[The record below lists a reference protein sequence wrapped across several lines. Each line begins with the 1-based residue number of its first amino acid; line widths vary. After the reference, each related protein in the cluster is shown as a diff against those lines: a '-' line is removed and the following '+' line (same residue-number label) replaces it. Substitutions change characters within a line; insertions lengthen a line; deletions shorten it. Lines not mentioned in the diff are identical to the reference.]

1 MTMQVWSA
9 ADVSVNFGGIEIDED
24 QIGPD
29 DFVTIEQVAP
39 DFKLRKGIGGG
50 ATRSQMKRP
59 AKKATIKVRQCG
71 DANSKLA
78 AVLNLDR
85 ITPGGAG
92 VVPLFVKDRNGNFL
106 LADNEAFI
114 EGDPAWKAAA
124 EESDVEWVVYCAS
137 PDQFTGGH

>member
-29 DFVTIEQVAP
+29 DFVTVEQLTP

-59 AKKATIKVRQCG
+59 AKKVTVKVRQCG
-71 DANSKLA
+71 DVNSQLS

-85 ITPGGAG
+85 KVPGGAG
-92 VVPLFVKDRNGNFL
+92 VVPIAIKDRNGNFL
-106 LADNEAFI
+106 LVDTEAFI

-124 EESDVEWVVYCAS
+124 EESDVEWVIYCAG
-137 PDQFTGGH
+137 PDQLTGGH

>member
-9 ADVSVNFGGIEIDED
+9 ADISVNFGGLEIDED

-29 DFVTIEQVAP
+29 DFLTVEQLAP

-50 ATRSQMKRP
+50 ATRSQLKHP
-59 AKKATIKVRQCG
+59 AKKVTIKVRQCG
-71 DANSKLA
+71 DINSKLS

-85 ITPGGAG
+85 VTPGGAG
-92 VVPLFVKDRNGNFL
+92 VVPFSAKDRNGNFVL
-106 LADNEAFI
+106 VDTEAFI

-124 EESDVEWVVYCAS
+124 EETDVEWVIYLTS

>member
-1 MTMQVWSA
+1 MTLQVWSA

-29 DFVTIEQVAP
+29 DFVTVEQLAP

-50 ATRSQMKRP
+50 ATRSQMKHP
-59 AKKATIKVRQCG
+59 AKKVTVKVRQCG
-71 DANSKLA
+71 SVNSDLS

-85 ITPGGAG
+85 TVPGGAG
-92 VVPLFVKDRNGNFL
+92 IVPFAIKDRNGNFV
-106 LADNEAFI
+106 LADLEAFI
-114 EGDPAWKAAA
+114 EGDPNWKAAA
-124 EESDVEWVVYCAS
+124 EESDVEWVIYCAS